1 MEEDSLTIIED
12 SIHNILPISL
22 ILTKN
27 YKNQRMQRIQVIVFP
42 GGGGHSKWLYNNK
55 LADLKTYTY
64 K

>member
-42 GGGGHSKWLYNNK
+42 GGGG
-55 LADLKTYTY
+55 AQQVVIQ
-64 K
+64 